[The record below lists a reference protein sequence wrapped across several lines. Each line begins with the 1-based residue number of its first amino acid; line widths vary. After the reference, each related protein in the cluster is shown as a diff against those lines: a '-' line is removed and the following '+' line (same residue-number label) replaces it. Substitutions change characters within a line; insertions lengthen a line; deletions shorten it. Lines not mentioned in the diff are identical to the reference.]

1 MSTSSDDVERL
12 LRLAGRRSGAPPD
25 REARVMAAV
34 REEWRVSVERHAR
47 RRRRAAVALLATAAA
62 IVVGLT
68 LRPRPRPEAE
78 VAPSRAT
85 VATLITMRGSVA
97 TVSGGV
103 PGETLRLG
111 DRIPAGRDLRVAAGG
126 IAALTLEGG
135 AGLRLDQ
142 ETHLRFR
149 SAGVVELLQ
158 GAVYFDSGLSP
169 ASSESIRIV
178 TRFGTAE
185 DVGTQF
191 EARVFGDRLRV
202 RVREGSVRVERDR
215 ESREAPAGVEL
226 VAPSGG
232 PMTTQPTAT
241 YGPDWTWI
249 GGGAPEF
256 TLAGKPLKE
265 FFDWYTR
272 ETGRRVTFEDS
283 SMADAAG
290 RVMLQG
296 SISGIAPEES
306 PAVVLPAA
314 GLTFRVDGGALVIER
329 R

>member
-1 MSTSSDDVERL
+1 
-12 LRLAGRRSGAPPD
+12 
-25 REARVMAAV
+25 MAAV
-34 REEWRVSVERHAR
+34 RDEWRASVERHAR

-62 IVVGLT
+62 IMVGLT
-68 LRPRPRPEAE
+68 LRPRPRPDVELA
-78 VAPSRAT
+78 SRGAT
-85 VATLITMRGSVA
+85 VATLITLRGSVTTA
-97 TVSGGV
+97 NGDV
-103 PGETLRLG
+103 PREILRLG
-111 DRIPAGRDLRVAAGG
+111 DGIPAGRDLRVAAGG
-126 IAALTLEGG
+126 VATLALEEG
-135 AGLRLDQ
+135 AELRID
-142 ETHLRFR
+142 ENTTLRFP
-149 SAGVVELLQ
+149 SAGVVELDE
-158 GAVYFDSGLSP
+158 GAVYFDDCARGLTTEP
-169 ASSESIRIV
+169 ASPGPNSGSPCPDRAQGAGESIRVV

-191 EARVFGDRLRV
+191 EVRVFGDRLRV
-202 RVREGSVRVERDR
+202 RVREGAVRVERDR
-215 ESREAPAGVEL
+215 EVREAAAGVEL
-226 VAPSGG
+226 VAPDGG

-249 GGGAPEF
+249 GRGAPGF
-256 TLAGKPLKE
+256 ALAGRSLKE
-265 FFDWYTR
+265 FFEWYTR

-290 RVMLQG
+290 RVTLQG